1 MNYLNFKLLSQLTIG
16 FLFFILLS
24 CKNSQSINIEQLKG
38 YWEIDFISQQ
48 KETFKSIS
56 SAPLYDHYALEEMS
70 GYYKKVAPSI
80 TGTFETS
87 DYMTEF
93 KIKKTDAGVFLNF
106 KTPWDEWRKKILQLD
121 SQKLILEHEKRTFHY
136 KRPILINLNP

>member
-1 MNYLNFKLLSQLTIG
+1 MNS
-16 FLFFILLS
+16 
-24 CKNSQSINIEQLKG
+24 LKDTG
-38 YWEIDFISQQ
+38 EIDFISQQ
-48 KETFKSIS
+48 RETFKSIS

-106 KTPWDEWRKKILQLD
+106 KNTLGRMEEKNFTTRQSKAYLRARKKELFI
-121 SQKLILEHEKRTFHY
+121 TNAPY
-136 KRPILINLNP
+136 